1 MLICTSKV
9 KASTTLRNSHSDG
22 INSCLLVDAAGGAW
36 RCASITWE
44 DSTDELVDTLENYY
58 LIMR

>member
-1 MLICTSKV
+1 MLTCISKV

-36 RCASITWE
+36 RCASITWR
-44 DSTDELVDTLENYY
+44 TVQMNWWIPWKIIT
-58 LIMR
+58 